1 MKPVHCGG
9 GDVAVC
15 ALWASAQTWQH
26 PLKDHFS
33 QYLVVNLT
41 YWTFKSHQHGSSNQ
55 QSSCRTD
62 CLLGKVSYRPDLSGG
77 VGVLPRQA
85 EVQHVALPVGGG
97 ESAHGEVG
105 LQNRSTGRWWDRG
118 TWKGGAEEGKLA
130 RCGDGT
136 GLMSRCRKPTEWMAS
151 MDSRICFPSR
161 SVVLMVKVPRGWL
174 LRRSAK
180 FRPCRRPA
188 QR

>member
-1 MKPVHCGG
+1 MRNFIFV
-9 GDVAVC
+9 
-15 ALWASAQTWQH
+15 LQTH
-26 PLKDHFS
+26 EKEATHEAGPLPRRGCCCFPLKDHFS
-33 QYLVVNLT
+33 QHLVVNLT
-41 YWTFKSHQHGSSNQ
+41 YWTFKSHHRPSR
-55 QSSCRTD
+55 RTD
-62 CLLGKVSYRPDLSGG
+62 CLLDKVSYRPDLSGG

-105 LQNRSTGRWWDRG
+105 LQNRSRGRRWDRG
-118 TWKGGAEEGKLA
+118 KWSGGAEEEKLA

-174 LRRSAK
+174 LRRSAR